1 MSREVRLPAHPSWGS
16 SRKGGGKSRIPMKLT
31 LATWHRKW
39 SRRPDLF
46 PCLLPGCRVSTPWH
60 SDGPF
65 LTRTKRRKQG
75 HQLSPRVRVLIA
87 TRPPGGQ
94 WQTQPTWTPPQ
105 ISKKSSMNPKK
116 GPRDCSQLLRIHQAS
131 SLLGVQKKPASSFP
145 ALGGTRSSR
154 VCWGPG
160 SRELSLP
167 LPTKPAD
174 CSRNKESRRKA
185 RMGDKGS
192 HMRGDP
198 REAS

>member
-1 MSREVRLPAHPSWGS
+1 MSREVRLPGHPSWGS

-46 PCLLPGCRVSTPWH
+46 PCPLPGCRVSTPWH

-87 TRPPGGQ
+87 TRPRGRTMANTANMDPTPNLKEIFNEPQEGASRL
-94 WQTQPTWTPPQ
+94 QPTSQNSPSIQPLGSAKEACKQ
-105 ISKKSSMNPKK
+105 LSSPRRDEKFPCLL
-116 GPRDCSQLLRIHQAS
+116 GPREQ
-131 SLLGVQKKPASSFP
+131 
-145 ALGGTRSSR
+145 
-154 VCWGPG
+154 
-160 SRELSLP
+160 ELSLP
-167 LPTKPAD
+167 LPTKPAH
-174 CSRNKESRRKA
+174 CSRNKESRRA